1 MAVTSAD
8 LEVEFLE
15 WDDEFLPWFDSVWEP
30 GQHVGLIAPTGA
42 GKSTFAKGICDLRR
56 YVLVPDAKGGDST
69 LDGYG
74 YVRMG
79 WPGKDKVGRIVADN
93 DEHDRPSRFIIGSE
107 ARTVKEIEKLQ
118 ATIAAMLTDAHEMG
132 GWTVYLDELQ
142 IVTDPRH
149 FNLRAS
155 VDKMLIAARD
165 RKISVVSS
173 FQAPRWVTPTASQ
186 QATWVAVSRTRDTDI
201 VNRLAEILGR
211 PKAEIR
217 GALKGL
223 EKFSWVIVG
232 RDPYEPLRLTIPTFV
247 APRKREVS

>member
-1 MAVTSAD
+1 VPTATVD
-8 LEVEFLE
+8 VEPLD
-15 WDDEFLPWFDSVWEP
+15 WSTEFLPWFADVWQP
-30 GQHVGLIAPTGA
+30 GEHVGIIAPTGA
-42 GKSTFAKGICDLRR
+42 GKSTFAKGILDSRT

-74 YVRMG
+74 FPRLSK
-79 WPGKDKVGRIVADN
+79 WAGKDAMGRTVADN
-93 DEHDRPSRFIIGSE
+93 DEHGRPSRYVIGNA
-107 ARTVKEIEKLQ
+107 ARTAREIDTLRD
-118 ATIAAMLTDAHEMG
+118 TIARMLTDAHEMG

-149 FNLRAS
+149 FGLRAS

-165 RKISVVSS
+165 RGISVVSS

-223 EKFSWVIVG
+223 EKFSWVVVG
-232 RDPYEPLRLTIPTFV
+232 RDPYEPLRVTVPEYV
-247 APRKREVS
+247 APKRREV